1 MNILIRCD
9 SSNIIGTGHVMRC
22 LNLASYYPQYKFT
35 FVCRNFNMNISEKIK
50 ENKHMLVL
58 LDYNIE
64 PQINNYVSWLGKD
77 YNEEKS
83 EILDIIKKI
92 QYDIIIIDHYGVD
105 CKLERE
111 LTNFCDKVVVISD
124 IFDFKHYCHLFI
136 NYNCDDLQKVKMVNL
151 NEETTYKI
159 GAKNII
165 INKKFIESKKKQHF
179 NKSIQIITIN
189 MGGSDPQNFIL
200 KTLQIIN
207 DFVIKNS
214 IIVNVVIGK
223 SNSNTCSI
231 KDFVGNNQNY
241 NLLYDLNYDDLIDLY
256 IKSDLSIGSLSITAY
271 ERLHLNIPQICLKI
285 IDNQLIQ
292 ELDEFHI
299 TKLDGLMKKILEYNN
314 FIKHHSIKSN
324 ETGVPNVTSLLTF
337 LPNISQ

>member
-22 LNLASYYPQYKFT
+22 LNLASYYPDYKFT

-50 ENKHMLVL
+50 ENKHTLVL

-64 PQINNYVSWLGKD
+64 PEINNYVSWLGKD

-83 EILDIIKKI
+83 QILDIVTKI
-92 QYDIIIIDHYGVD
+92 QYDIIIIDHYGFD
-105 CKLERE
+105 YKLEKE
-111 LTNFCDKVVVISD
+111 LVEFCGKLVVVSD
-124 IFDFKHYCHLFI
+124 IFDFNHYCHLFI
-136 NYNCDDLQKVKMVNL
+136 NYNCDDLQKVKRINL
-151 NEETTYKI
+151 NKETEYKI

-165 INKKFIESKKKQHF
+165 INKKFIESNKKRHF
-179 NKSIQIITIN
+179 NEAIQTITIN

-207 DFVIKNS
+207 DFIIKNN
-214 IIVNVVIGK
+214 IVVNVVIGK
-223 SNSNTCSI
+223 SNGNASSI
-231 KDFVGNNQNY
+231 VEFVMGNQNY
-241 NLLYDLNYDDLIDLY
+241 NLLYDLNYDELIELYLKTDLA
-256 IKSDLSIGSLSITAY
+256 IGSLSITAY
-271 ERLHLNIPQICLKI
+271 ERLYLNVPQICLKI

-292 ELDEFHI
+292 ELDEFNI
-299 TKLDGLMKKILEYNN
+299 VKIDGLMKKVLQYNAI
-314 FIKHHSIKSN
+314 IKYYSIKSN
-324 ETGVPNVTSLLTF
+324 ETGVPNITSLLTF